1 MQANAN
7 ISGSHS
13 SKPNSSAPTGTPS
26 WRPFSRPMV
35 RSLLSCRELSA
46 VSRRSGNLQISGI
59 AVSTEAVPHAANCL
73 DKWVH
78 LRAVNLATNAP
89 HINVDDVGCR
99 IEMKV
104 PHMLQQHR
112 PGNDPAF
119 VADQIFEKLEL
130 SAQQFDLPPAPGRSP
145 QHEIQFEVTDA
156 QHGFSHH
163 GAAATSQ
170 GFHTRQQF
178 REGEWLDEII
188 VATCTQ
194 AADTIV

>member
-1 MQANAN
+1 MNDRS
-7 ISGSHS
+7 SGLHDQS
-13 SKPNSSAPTGTPS
+13 SKSAERLPSYRPPTGHTRNRVKTGGSRPFGRARWCASAIRETEPSPRCWPGDMTCSGRRYSSAEGRCAARSPWSDRTLPS
-26 WRPFSRPMV
+26 RFTTASAARRAV
-35 RSLLSCRELSA
+35 FCRELSA

-119 VADQIFEKLEL
+119 VAD
-130 SAQQFDLPPAPGRSP
+130 
-145 QHEIQFEVTDA
+145 
-156 QHGFSHH
+156 
-163 GAAATSQ
+163 
-170 GFHTRQQF
+170 
-178 REGEWLDEII
+178 
-188 VATCTQ
+188 
-194 AADTIV
+194 